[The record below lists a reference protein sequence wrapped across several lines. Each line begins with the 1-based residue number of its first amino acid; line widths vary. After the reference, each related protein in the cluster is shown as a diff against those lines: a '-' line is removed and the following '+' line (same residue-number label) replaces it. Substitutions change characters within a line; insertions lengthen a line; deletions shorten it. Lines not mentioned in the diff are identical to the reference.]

1 MPRRRACWF
10 MSSANVASL
19 PAACSA
25 SAIEASLPDWITM
38 PYSRSLSGT
47 VSLTGRKL
55 VEPSV
60 AAPPPRHACSLM
72 CTGSSSLILPAA
84 SSDETTYEV
93 MTLVMLAGATRVSAS
108 WEASTWP
115 VRWSISTQLFAVSVG
130 GGGTGV
136 AGCAATGTAGCG
148 WGCGCGAEVCAD
160 RVAAASRNGTNEV
173 NESRE
178 DFTSGDSIA
187 VSDTSVGRDDDARI
201 AEATQPG
208 HQRIRGRAGQRA
220 DADAM
225 HDAA

>member
-60 AAPPPRHACSLM
+60 AAPPPRQACSLM

-84 SSDETTYEV
+84 SSDETTYDV
-93 MTLVMLAGATRVSAS
+93 MTLVMLAGATRVSPS
-108 WEASTWP
+108 CEASTWP

-136 AGCAATGTAGCG
+136 AGCAAGVGVAACG
-148 WGCGCGAEVCAD
+148 WGCGCGCGAGVCAD
-160 RVAAASRNGTNEV
+160 SVAAARNSETNEA
-173 NESRE
+173 NGIRE
-178 DFTSGDSIA
+178 DFTSGISRSKRQGQWA
-187 VSDTSVGRDDDARI
+187 AGSLGNHDARI
-201 AEATQPG
+201 AERAQPREQG
-208 HQRIRGRAGQRA
+208 IGRGAGERT
-220 DADAM
+220 DP
-225 HDAA
+225 